1 MALIAKNTSKINS
14 FKLAQFFLLVYHM
27 DNSVTLS
34 LGKILDDL
42 DKSFGLERAKSFLP
56 LSYSNESN
64 IRNYKEL
71 TDSYNMDLYVPSY
84 NKNNVAVKVEKNV
97 VSVSSKKDNEDGQ
110 VLHRLKINEKVD
122 IKNISAKV
130 QDGVL
135 SLSLPKKKEQIGV
148 EIKIE

>member
-64 IRNYKEL
+64 IRNYEEL
-71 TDSYNMDLYVPSY
+71 SDSYNMDLYVPSY
-84 NKNNVAVKVEKNV
+84 NKSNVAIKVEKNV

>member
-135 SLSLPKKKEQIGV
+135 SLSLPKKKEQKV
-148 EIKIE
+148 

>member
-64 IRNYKEL
+64 IRNYEEL

>member
-1 MALIAKNTSKINS
+1 
-14 FKLAQFFLLVYHM
+14 M

-42 DKSFGLERAKSFLP
+42 DKSFGFESAKSFLP
-56 LSYSNESN
+56 LRYGNKSD
-64 IRNYKEL
+64 IRNYEEL
-71 TDSYNMDLYVPSY
+71 SDSYNMDLYVPSY
-84 NKNNVAVKVEKNV
+84 NKSNVAVKVEKNI
-97 VSVSSKKDNEDGQ
+97 VSVSSTKNDEEGQ
-110 VLHRLKINEKVD
+110 ILHRLKINEKVD

-135 SLSLPKKKEQIGV
+135 SLSLPKKKEQMGV

>member
-1 MALIAKNTSKINS
+1 
-14 FKLAQFFLLVYHM
+14 M

-34 LGKILDDL
+34 LGKILNDL
-42 DKSFGLERAKSFLP
+42 DNSFGFERAKSFLP
-56 LSYSNESN
+56 SRYGNESD
-64 IRNYKEL
+64 IRNYEEL
-71 TDSYNMDLYVPSY
+71 NDSYNMDLYVPSY
-84 NKNNVAVKVEKNV
+84 NKSNITVKVEKNV
-97 VSVSSKKDNEDGQ
+97 VSVSSTKENEDGQ

-135 SLSLPKKKEQIGV
+135 SLILPKKKEQMGV

>member
-64 IRNYKEL
+64 IRNYEEL
-71 TDSYNMDLYVPSY
+71 SDSYNMDLYVPSY

>member
-1 MALIAKNTSKINS
+1 
-14 FKLAQFFLLVYHM
+14 M

-64 IRNYKEL
+64 IRNYEEL

>member
-1 MALIAKNTSKINS
+1 MALITKNTSKINN

-64 IRNYKEL
+64 IRNYEEL
-71 TDSYNMDLYVPSY
+71 SDSYNMDLYVPSY
-84 NKNNVAVKVEKNV
+84 NKSNVAIKVEKNV

>member
-56 LSYSNESN
+56 LKYSNESN
-64 IRNYKEL
+64 IRNYEEL
-71 TDSYNMDLYVPSY
+71 SDSYNMDLYVPSY

>member
-1 MALIAKNTSKINS
+1 
-14 FKLAQFFLLVYHM
+14 M

-42 DKSFGLERAKSFLP
+42 DKSFGFESAKSFLP
-56 LSYSNESN
+56 LRHGNKSD
-64 IRNYKEL
+64 IRNYEEL
-71 TDSYNMDLYVPSY
+71 SDSYNMDLYVPSY
-84 NKNNVAVKVEKNV
+84 NKSNVAVKVEKNI
-97 VSVSSKKDNEDGQ
+97 VSVSSTKNDEEGQ
-110 VLHRLKINEKVD
+110 ILHRLKINEKVD

-135 SLSLPKKKEQIGV
+135 SLSLPKKKEQMGV

>member
-1 MALIAKNTSKINS
+1 MALITKTTSKINN

-64 IRNYKEL
+64 IRNYEEL
-71 TDSYNMDLYVPSY
+71 SDSYNMDLYVPSY
-84 NKNNVAVKVEKNV
+84 NKSNVAIKVEKNV